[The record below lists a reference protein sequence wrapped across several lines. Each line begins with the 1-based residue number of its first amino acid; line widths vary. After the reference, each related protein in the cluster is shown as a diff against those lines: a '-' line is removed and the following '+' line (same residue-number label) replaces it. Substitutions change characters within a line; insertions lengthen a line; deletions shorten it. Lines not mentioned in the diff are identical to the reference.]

1 MDKKGHAAPGVS
13 RSYKPPPTIE
23 RRGKLR
29 GEEGEG
35 MELVIV
41 HWREKNGE
49 AYTASMPFQD
59 YIKLSENPNVAECYI
74 VG

>member
-1 MDKKGHAAPGVS
+1 VDKKGHAAPGVS

-23 RRGKLR
+23 RGGKLE
-29 GEEGEG
+29 GEEGEE

-41 HWREKNGE
+41 KIILKNGE
-49 AYTASMPFQD
+49 TFTASMTLQEFLH
-59 YIKLSENPNVAECYI
+59 LSEDPNVAECYI